1 MYCDYMNRY
10 IAIVKNQLE
19 RQHVDEETNKL
30 LVHASKG
37 VVVDGCMIWIG
48 FIRELDYLH

>member
-30 LVHASKG
+30 LVHVSKG
-37 VVVDGCMIWIG
+37 VVVNGCMIRTR
-48 FIRELDYLH
+48 FASVLD